1 MSNKFEQLLEL
12 LINEE
17 NDKAEQLFHEI
28 VVEKSRDIYEGLA
41 ETTEESKDETVEE
54 TKEETKKNLKTKK
67 LWANK

>member
-17 NDKAEQLFHEI
+17 NDKAESLFHEI

-41 ETTEESKDETVEE
+41 ETGGMIEFPEIYQDIV
-54 TKEETKKNLKTKK
+54 N
-67 LWANK
+67 A

>member
-17 NDKAEQLFHEI
+17 NDKAESLFHEI

-41 ETTEESKDETVEE
+41 ETEESKA
-54 TKEETKKNLKTKK
+54 KLLKKQKK
-67 LWANK
+67 KK